1 MYSLYINLCVPVMTE
16 SLTTHFC
23 VFLFVYF
30 LVIVVIVVFSLYQ
43 VVKYQVVKS
52 SMNLPTYSTG
62 IKLCPW
68 QSLTL
73 ETRWMELSFEIWN
86 QTSVLWEN
94 VRNIQNIARYIQV
107 LTFWAQLC
115 YYILCG
121 KFCISSC
128 WWQFIIK
135 RNFLGGKQ
143 QQQQM
148 CLIACWKS
156 K

>member
-1 MYSLYINLCVPVMTE
+1 MTE

-23 VFLFVYF
+23 VFFVCLFFGHCCYCHF
-30 LVIVVIVVFSLYQ
+30 LSLSSSQ
-43 VVKYQVVKS
+43 VPSSQV

-68 QSLTL
+68 QTLTL
-73 ETRWMELSFEIWN
+73 ETHWMELSFEIQN

-128 WWQFIIK
+128 WRQFIIK

>member
-1 MYSLYINLCVPVMTE
+1 MCTCYDWITNYTFLCFFVCLFFGHCCYCCFLSLSSSQVP
-16 SLTTHFC
+16 S
-23 VFLFVYF
+23 
-30 LVIVVIVVFSLYQ
+30 SQ
-43 VVKYQVVKS
+43 V

-68 QSLTL
+68 QTLTL
-73 ETRWMELSFEIWN
+73 ETHWMELSFEIQN

-128 WWQFIIK
+128 WRQFIIK

>member
-30 LVIVVIVVFSLYQ
+30 LVIVAIVIFSLYQ

-94 VRNIQNIARYIQV
+94 VRNIQNIARNIQV
-107 LTFWAQLC
+107 LIFEPSYAIIFYVESSAFLHADDNSS
-115 YYILCG
+115 LRE
-121 KFCISSC
+121 ISKGERKKDNT
-128 WWQFIIK
+128 I
-135 RNFLGGKQ
+135 
-143 QQQQM
+143 
-148 CLIACWKS
+148 CLIAYWKS

>member
-1 MYSLYINLCVPVMTE
+1 MTE

-30 LVIVVIVVFSLYQ
+30 FVHCCYCHFLSLSSSQ
-43 VVKYQVVKS
+43 VPSSQV

-121 KFCISSC
+121 MFCISSC